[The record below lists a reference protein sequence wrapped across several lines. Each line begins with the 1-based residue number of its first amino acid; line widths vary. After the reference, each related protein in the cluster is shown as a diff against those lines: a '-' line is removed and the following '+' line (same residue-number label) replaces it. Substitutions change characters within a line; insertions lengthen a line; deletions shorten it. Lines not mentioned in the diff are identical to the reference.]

1 MSDFDW
7 TSPGSMLTCCRVGVD
22 DHCIM
27 SSCHHHDQS
36 GLNDNM
42 QSMWMITCKTII
54 EDQDDAGDEDADDY
68 RVADNDWTSLVAFG

>member
-1 MSDFDW
+1 
-7 TSPGSMLTCCRVGVD
+7 
-22 DHCIM
+22 M

-42 QSMWMITCKTII
+42 QSMLMITCKTII

-68 RVADNDWTSLVAFG
+68 RVVMIGPVWLLLDEITRR